1 MALDFPDAPVVGQIF
16 GSWQWSGTRW
26 ESAPAGGGGG
36 GGDITSVV
44 AGSGLSGGGTS
55 GDVTLSLTTP
65 AVAKAGDTMSG
76 GLAMIA
82 GSFGSRNS
90 STQLQL
96 APNILAF
103 RVNSG
108 DDSSAGTID
117 YGVTYSGTMA
127 INGLGT
133 SGNRR
138 VDLNDNVYTGKDL
151 TVQNNLMVNQSAQ
164 IMNGRLDV
172 WSGGMSAVGASF
184 SAKVTT
190 AASAAGGAGLTL
202 PHGAAPT
209 SPVNGDLWTTT
220 AGLFARVNGA
230 TVGPYGTGGL
240 SGMTAGQIPV
250 ATTATTI
257 TSSIPLPFT
266 AIQGGTGQSTYAQG
280 DLLYASAANTLSR
293 LAKDTNATRY
303 LSNTGTSNAP
313 AWAQINLAN
322 GVTGTLPIGSG
333 GTNATALPLS
343 AGVGSYGLTST
354 LLGSSGAAVAP
365 IGGAAGTVGT
375 WGGGQ
380 LALQHFGEAGIELS
394 RVNGTLASPTAIVSG
409 DYLGSIWFN
418 GWTSNTWPAGE
429 APARISA
436 IASGNWTTTARG
448 TQLQFSTTANGVLNG
463 TVTMTLD
470 GSGNLTIAGA
480 TAVKPGGGSWVA
492 PSDRSLKSNVVRWRT
507 GLEEVLALEPISY
520 KYNEET
526 WNVDENYVGL
536 DAEAAIAVIPEMA
549 REVTLTPHVESHES
563 ETDTIVLPALDFQP
577 LLMAL
582 VGAVQELAARIEAVE
597 ARIAAG

>member
-1 MALDFPDAPVVGQIF
+1 MAQNFPDAPVVGQIF
-16 GSWQWSGTRW
+16 GSWQWSGSRW

-76 GLAMIA
+76 GLAMTA

-90 STQLQL
+90 TAQLQL
-96 APNILAF
+96 TPNILAF

-133 SGNRR
+133 WGNRR
-138 VDLNDNVYTGKDL
+138 IDLYDNAYVS
-151 TVQNNLMVNQSAQ
+151 NNLEVLNNLRVSQSA
-164 IMNGRLDV
+164 
-172 WSGGMSAVGASF
+172 
-184 SAKVTT
+184 
-190 AASAAGGAGLTL
+190 
-202 PHGAAPT
+202 
-209 SPVNGDLWTTT
+209 
-220 AGLFARVNGA
+220 
-230 TVGPYGTGGL
+230 
-240 SGMTAGQIPV
+240 
-250 ATTATTI
+250 
-257 TSSIPLPFT
+257 
-266 AIQGGTGQSTYAQG
+266 
-280 DLLYASAANTLSR
+280 
-293 LAKDTNATRY
+293 
-303 LSNTGTSNAP
+303 
-313 AWAQINLAN
+313 
-322 GVTGTLPIGSG
+322 
-333 GTNATALPLS
+333 
-343 AGVGSYGLTST
+343 
-354 LLGSSGAAVAP
+354 
-365 IGGAAGTVGT
+365 
-375 WGGGQ
+375 
-380 LALQHFGEAGIELS
+380 E
-394 RVNGTLASPTAIVSG
+394 
-409 DYLGSIWFN
+409 
-418 GWTSNTWPAGE
+418 
-429 APARISA
+429 
-436 IASGNWTTTARG
+436 
-448 TQLQFSTTANGVLNG
+448 VLNG
-463 TVTMTLD
+463 TLNVWSGYIRTS
-470 GSGNLTIAGA
+470 GSQSTYYFRDQSATSVEWQLYATAGAARIRQTSDVLTVDSTGLTIAGTNA
-480 TAVKPGGGSWVA
+480 IKPGGGSWVA

-507 GLEEVLALEPISY
+507 GLKEVLALEPISY
-520 KYNEET
+520 KYNDET